1 MNRNGSLV
9 FDLDA
14 YQLGE
19 ELPAVPLG
27 RAERAVDVRTGRDIV
42 LRRFPGD
49 ELITTLGEDGA
60 RRFVDQAHRL
70 QGLSQPGLP
79 RIHGARETTGELL
92 FAFEPVSG
100 QTVEDLLEAGVA
112 LDRPTWIAW
121 SLRLLE
127 LLDALHG
134 RDVLHGS
141 LGPRSVVIQ
150 ADADVALT
158 GFGPTRL
165 VDDPGIVEAPQISW
179 GETPDP
185 GADLYALGALLRKLA
200 WSGSEPLLGSAAD
213 DPLTAALV
221 RSQESPL
228 RRFRSAEDMRRAF
241 LIAVRGRAA
250 ELQPRGGESAAATQV
265 LRRDELLES
274 WNTLDDASAEEAGS
288 VDGVRVAS
296 EPSEGSSRWGLW
308 LLLLVIVA
316 LLAAAGWFYFSP

>member
-19 ELPAVPLG
+19 EVPAVPLG
-27 RAERAVDVRTGRDIV
+27 RAEHAVDVRTGRPIV
-42 LRRFPGD
+42 LRHFPGD

-60 RRFVDQAHRL
+60 RRFVDQAHHL
-70 QGLSQPGLP
+70 QGLAEPGLP
-79 RIHGARETTGELL
+79 RVHGARETSGELL

-100 QTVEDLLEAGVA
+100 QTVEELLESGIA

-121 SLRLLE
+121 SLRLLD
-127 LLDALHG
+127 LLEALHRRG
-134 RDVLHGS
+134 VLHGA
-141 LGPRSVVIQ
+141 LGPRSVIIQ

-165 VDDPGIVEAPQISW
+165 TGDPGAVEAPQVSW

-185 GADLYALGALLRKLA
+185 GTDLYALGALLRKLA

-221 RSQESPL
+221 RSQETPQ
-228 RRFRSAEDMRRAF
+228 RRFRTADDMRRAL

-250 ELQPRGGESAAATQV
+250 ELQPRGEESAAATRV

-274 WNTLDDASAEEAGS
+274 WETLGEDGAPDAS
-288 VDGVRVAS
+288 GVRVAG
-296 EPSEGSSRWGLW
+296 ETEGGSSKWVGW
-308 LLLLVIVA
+308 LLLLLLVA
-316 LLAAAGWFYFSP
+316 LLALAAWWFLGT